1 MTFKIHNQTFKIH
14 NFVCV
19 VYLGL
24 VVTKKNCIFAAEY
37 VTIGL
42 LHLTNYMLTE
52 IWIRPT
58 ITYGLVA
65 CFVTEVEKG

>member
-1 MTFKIHNQTFKIH
+1 MTLKIHNRTFKIHNNSGTTFKIH

-24 VVTKKNCIFAAEY
+24 VVTKIIRIFAAEY

-42 LHLTNYMLTE
+42 LCTNT
-52 IWIRPT
+52 
-58 ITYGLVA
+58 A
-65 CFVTEVEKG
+65 AS